1 MKSPWDQASEGA
13 PRRRE
18 RFFNLPPIVTWT
30 AIGLLGLYFLFVLL
44 PPDMR
49 QQVIWD
55 FAFVPARFG
64 ALPPEYANVPH
75 SSALWGVLTMVT
87 HTGLH
92 GGLMHVGF
100 NVAWLMA
107 FGTVVARVGG
117 TRGFVAVYV
126 IGAMAG
132 ALLFWA
138 MHPEELI
145 PVVGASGAISALM
158 GAAVRFLYGPGLAR
172 LTDPRVLTFTAIWL
186 AINLVFGLGGFQ
198 IGGQSGQIAWEAHMG
213 GYFAG
218 LLIIPYFIRYRRP
231 A

>member
-1 MKSPWDQASEGA
+1 MNSPWDSFPEGA
-13 PRRRE
+13 RRRRE
-18 RFFNLPPIVTWT
+18 RFFNLPPIVTWA
-30 AIGLLGLYFLFVLL
+30 AIGLLALYFVFIIL
-44 PPDMR
+44 PPDVQR
-49 QQVIWD
+49 QMIWD
-55 FAFVPARFG
+55 FAFIPARFG
-64 ALPPEYANVPH
+64 ALPPEYADVPH
-75 SSALWGVLTMVT
+75 SSALWGALTMVT

-117 TRGFVAVYV
+117 ARGFVAIYV
-126 IGAMAG
+126 IGAIAG

-138 MHPEELI
+138 MHPAEII

-158 GAAVRFLYGPGLAR
+158 GGAVRFLYGPGIAR

-186 AINLVFGLGGFQ
+186 AVNLVFGLGGFQ
-198 IGGQSGQIAWEAHMG
+198 IGGQTGQIAWEAHMG

-218 LLIIPYFIRYRRP
+218 LFTISYFIRYRRP

>member
-1 MKSPWDQASEGA
+1 MTSPWDGA

-18 RFFNLPPIVTWT
+18 PMVNLPPVVLWT
-30 AIGLLGLYFLFVLL
+30 SIALLLLHFAFVLL
-44 PPDMR
+44 PVDMR

-55 FAFVPARFG
+55 FAFIPARFG
-64 ALPPEYANVPH
+64 ALPPEYLNLPH

-92 GGLMHVGF
+92 GGLIHVGF

-107 FGTVVARVGG
+107 FGTVIARVGG
-117 TRGFVAVYV
+117 ARGFIAIYV

-138 MHPEELI
+138 MHPAELV

-158 GAAVRFLYGPGLAR
+158 GGAVRFLYGPGPAR
-172 LTDPRVLTFTAIWL
+172 LTDPRVIGFTVVWL
-186 AINLVFGLGGFQ
+186 VVNLIFGVGGFQ
-198 IGGQSGQIAWEAHMG
+198 IGGQAGQIAWEAHMG

-218 LLIIPYFIRYRRP
+218 LLAIPYFIRYRRP

>member
-18 RFFNLPPIVTWT
+18 RFFNLPPIVTWA
-30 AIGLLGLYFLFVLL
+30 AIGLLALYFVFIIL
-44 PPDMR
+44 PPDVQR
-49 QQVIWD
+49 QMIWD
-55 FAFVPARFG
+55 FAFIPARFG
-64 ALPPEYANVPH
+64 ALPPEYADVPH

-117 TRGFVAVYV
+117 ARGFVAIYV
-126 IGAMAG
+126 IGAVAG

-138 MHPEELI
+138 MHPAELI

-158 GAAVRFLYGPGLAR
+158 GAAVRFLYGPGIAR

-186 AINLVFGLGGFQ
+186 AVNLVFGLGGFQ
-198 IGGQSGQIAWEAHMG
+198 IGGQTGQIAWEAHMG

-218 LLIIPYFIRYRRP
+218 LFTISYFIRYRRP

>member
-1 MKSPWDQASEGA
+1 MNSSWDSSPEGA
-13 PRRRE
+13 RRRRE

-30 AIGLLGLYFLFVLL
+30 AIGLLVLYFAFIVL
-44 PPDMR
+44 PPDVQR
-49 QQVIWD
+49 QMIWD
-55 FAFVPARFG
+55 FSFIPARFG
-64 ALPPEYANVPH
+64 ALPPEYADVPH

-117 TRGFVAVYV
+117 ARGFVAIYM
-126 IGAMAG
+126 IGAVAG

-138 MHPEELI
+138 MHPAELI

-158 GAAVRFLYGPGLAR
+158 GAAVRFLYGPGIAR

-186 AINLVFGLGGFQ
+186 AVNLIFGIGGFQ
-198 IGGQSGQIAWEAHMG
+198 IGGQTGQIAWEAHMG

-218 LLIIPYFIRYRRP
+218 LFLIPYFIRYRRP